1 VNARKNARSH
11 RQHWLMRTLPPAA
24 CLAFAAGMVGCEVDS
39 FFDPSVVG
47 RWEFTAT
54 ELPILERLDIIEDD
68 QGDFDEAVDVTPA
81 DLEPVIEEYRF
92 GPGDVVRVETWDLFG
107 SGQLYPFERLVDGRG
122 MIDLGVIGEVRA
134 QGLSAIELKRA
145 VAEAISMQGL
155 VVNPTVSVVP
165 LQQRQVSFSLYGAA
179 LRGSGTYFISKPD
192 YRMLQAL
199 TDAGG
204 IAQSVQEV
212 YVIRQVPLTPETS
225 EGVTPGGQPYRD
237 PGTGMTPTDE
247 PEPLDLEQY
256 LEQTLSEDQPEG
268 SAPAMLPGDVHRRS
282 NRVPRQ
288 PSIPP
293 EAPVTTA
300 TPTTTT
306 TTVEPVTPAAETTTE
321 PEPAP
326 IDLPEGE
333 PATEP
338 STVRDA
344 PVVIPSPTGETDG
357 DSPIIDLPDDAGSAA
372 AEAEEAPTPY
382 IFVNGEWVLAQPRR
396 EGEDGE
402 SGIGADDAVTYMD
415 PITGRVMSQT
425 IIRVPVDEL
434 LAGEARYN
442 LVIRPGDVIRVPT
455 PPQGNIYLGGE
466 VLRPGTYNLPF
477 SGKLTV
483 KQAVIAAGGLNAL
496 AIPERVDLIRRI
508 SSDREAVVRLNL
520 RAIFEGT
527 EPDLFLKP
535 EDIINVG
542 TNWTAAPI
550 AVMRNGFR
558 ASYGFGFLLDR
569 NFGNDIFGPPP
580 VRRTSF

>member
-1 VNARKNARSH
+1 MNARKNARSV
-11 RQHWLMRTLPPAA
+11 RQHWMMRTLPPAA

-47 RWEFTAT
+47 RWEFTST

-92 GPGDVVRVETWDLFG
+92 GPGDVVRIETWDLFG

-145 VAEAISMQGL
+145 VADAISMQGL

-165 LQQRQVSFSLYGAA
+165 LQQRQDSFSLYGAA

-212 YVIRQVPLTPETS
+212 FVIRQVPLTPETS

-237 PGTGMTPTDE
+237 PGTGMTPTE
-247 PEPLDLEQY
+247 QPEPLDLEQY
-256 LEQTLSEDQPEG
+256 LEQTLSGDQPEG

-288 PSIPP
+288 PSVPP
-293 EAPVTTA
+293 ETPTETRTVTT
-300 TPTTTT
+300 TPTID
-306 TTVEPVTPAAETTTE
+306 PVTPAAETTTQ
-321 PEPAP
+321 PEPP
-326 IDLPEGE
+326 LIDLPEDE
-333 PATEP
+333 PTTTP
-338 STVRDA
+338 TA
-344 PVVIPSPTGETDG
+344 PVVIPSPTGASDG
-357 DSPIIDLPDDAGSAA
+357 ESPMIDLPDDPDEDTGVI
-372 AEAEEAPTPY
+372 EEAPAPY
-382 IFVNGEWVLAQPRR
+382 IFVNGEWVLAQPDR
-396 EGEDGE
+396 GDEDGDE
-402 SGIGADDAVTYMD
+402 GIGTDDAITYMD

-425 IIRVPVDEL
+425 IIRVPVRQL

-477 SGKLTV
+477 SGQLTV

-496 AIPERVDLIRRI
+496 AIPERVDLIRRV
-508 SSDREAVVRLNL
+508 SEDREAVVRLNL

-542 TNWTAAPI
+542 TNWTAAPL

-569 NFGNDIFGPPP
+569 NFGNDVFGPPP